1 MKNRSPRTPTP
12 SNALLSPG
20 RSTQPSASSLN
31 RTTMPVGIPQHH
43 RPRPVTRNRAFLLL
57 NYGFLLLLLAGLIGF
72 ALWSWF
78 GSLEESVNGMGE
90 LVPEAHMRKVMAPGN
105 GTITQLAVQEN
116 QRVKAGQLL
125 MTLDPEVNDIQQTM
139 LMKELALIH
148 EETSALRAAAQGD
161 ERKAN
166 LDGTHNAWLQAARTA
181 KQSEMAAARSQ
192 IEKSQHYY
200 KQAKEQ
206 VANMETLVASREKL
220 LEQYRSLQKEGGLSE
235 RDMLN
240 YEHQVME
247 QKTQLARARE
257 EVEAHAA
264 ELAQV
269 MNRPVALEAEY
280 KRDLLSRLTEQE
292 RSLVNLSGEAA
303 KNTAFRKNMRITAP
317 IDGIVNQQAVHGEGE
332 VVSAGSVLLSLV
344 PRDIHMLAEV
354 RVANK
359 ELAYI
364 HEGQRVGL
372 RLDAFP
378 VHQFGRLYGKIVE
391 ISPSSVPDKDGHP
404 FFIVRIRP
412 EKPDMVSVDG
422 KHFPFRSG
430 MTVSADMITREKNI
444 LSFFT
449 EPMHYHFDRA
459 FRDPTNN

>member
-1 MKNRSPRTPTP
+1 MKNRSPRTPSSSNP
-12 SNALLSPG
+12 SALLATS
-20 RSTQPSASSLN
+20 RSNSLS
-31 RTTMPVGIPQHH
+31 RTNMPVGIPQHH
-43 RPRPVTRNRAFLLL
+43 RPRPVTRNRTFILL

-72 ALWSWF
+72 AFWSWF

-90 LVPEAHMRKVMAPGN
+90 LAPEAHLRKVMSPGN

-125 MTLDPEVNDIQQTM
+125 MTLDPEVGDIQQDM
-139 LMKELALIH
+139 LMKELSLIH
-148 EETSALRAAAQGD
+148 EETSALRAAVQGD
-161 ERKAN
+161 GNNAK
-166 LDGTHNAWLQAARTA
+166 LDGTHSAWLQAARTA
-181 KQSEMAAARSQ
+181 KQSEMASAQNQ

-206 VANMETLVASREKL
+206 VTNLEELVASREKL
-220 LEQYRSLQKEGGLSE
+220 LEQYRTLQKEGGLSE
-235 RDMLN
+235 KDMLN

-247 QKTQLARARE
+247 QKSQLARARE

-269 MNRPVALEAEY
+269 INRPIALEAEY

-292 RSLVNLSGEAA
+292 RSLVSLSGEAA
-303 KNTAFRKNMRITAP
+303 KNTALRKNTRITAP
-317 IDGIVNQQAVHGEGE
+317 IDGIVNQQAVHGKGE

-344 PRDIHMLAEV
+344 PMDNRMLAEI

-378 VHQFGRLYGKIVE
+378 AHQFGRLFGRIID

-430 MTVSADMITREKNI
+430 MTVSADMITRKKNI

-449 EPMHYHFDRA
+449 EPMHFHLDRA
-459 FRDPTNN
+459 FRDPSNN